1 MKNLSKNNLKASVI
15 FLHIPK
21 TAGCTLNTILERQ
34 YKKSTIFT
42 IDSDKKYI
50 DDFKQLTKSQKE
62 KIRLLKG
69 HMYFGLHEF
78 FPQQSIYITV
88 MRDPVE
94 RVISHYYYVLSKP
107 CNQLYQQV
115 TSQNISLKD
124 FVSSGMCLH
133 TDNGQT
139 RLLSTLGASTSYG
152 QCSTEMLES
161 AKKNIQEH
169 FAVVGLAEKFDETL
183 ILLQTKFQWKIPIY
197 SKQNTTKNRPSK
209 EDIPRDAL
217 KIIENYNEVDTEL
230 YKYVKEIFNEQIN
243 QQMPFFKRELKTLR
257 LINQVYQ
264 PPSKIYT
271 FCRSTIHEL
280 KASIEKGLGVGG

>member
-1 MKNLSKNNLKASVI
+1 MRNLSKHNLKASLI

-42 IDSDKKYI
+42 IDSNKKYI
-50 DDFKQLTKSQKE
+50 EDFKQLTESQKE
-62 KIRLLKG
+62 KIKLLKG

-107 CNQLYQQV
+107 YNQLHQQV

-133 TDNGQT
+133 ADNGQT
-139 RLLSTLGASTSYG
+139 RLLSTLGASTGYG

-183 ILLQTKFQWKIPIY
+183 ILMQTKLQWKIPVY
-197 SKQNTTKNRPSK
+197 SKQNTTKNRPAK
-209 EDIPRDAL
+209 EDISRDVL
-217 KIIENYNEVDTEL
+217 KIIESYNEVDSEL
-230 YKYVKEIFNEQIN
+230 YKYVEKMVDEQIN
-243 QQMPFFKRELKTLR
+243 QQMPFFNRELKTLR
-257 LINQVYQ
+257 LFNRVYQ

-280 KASIEKGLGVGG
+280 KASIAKGLGAGG